1 LGRVAR
7 EMPLPYR
14 DGCHWAAPLSTRC
27 IYGNP
32 RSKTTVVLFGDSHA
46 LNWFPAVHRVAVA
59 RGWRLINVTRSA
71 CIPAHILSYD
81 RRSRSVMRSC
91 LTWRDRAVAS
101 IARIRPTIVLVS
113 GTRGFAVV
121 DAAGN
126 ELRGRAKTRAW
137 IRGMKWTLARLV
149 PNARRVTLLADTPST
164 RFFDPASC
172 LRRNRWHAIR
182 CATSVAH
189 AISYPWL
196 NAESSVAR
204 VMDAGFI
211 NAELWVCPTNPCP
224 EVVTGRLVHRNRGHL
239 TASFPSSQWRRME
252 RAILTELSRSSAARA
267 P

>member
-1 LGRVAR
+1 
-7 EMPLPYR
+7 M
-14 DGCHWAAPLSTRC
+14 
-27 IYGNP
+27 YGNA
-32 RSKTTVVLFGDSHA
+32 RSKTTIVLFGDSHA

-81 RRSRSVMRSC
+81 RRSRSIMRSC
-91 LTWRDRAVAS
+91 LTWRERAVAG

-121 DAAGN
+121 DSAGH

-149 PNARRVTLLADTPST
+149 PNARRAILLADTPST
-164 RFFDPASC
+164 LYSSPAAC
-172 LRRNRWHAIR
+172 LRRNRWHSIR

-196 NAESSVAR
+196 NAEFGVAR
-204 VMDAGFI
+204 AMHSGFV
-211 NAELWVCPTNPCP
+211 NPELWVCPTRPCP
-224 EVVTGRLVHRNRGHL
+224 EVVRGRLVHRNRGHL
-239 TASFPSSQWRRME
+239 TVSFPSGQWRRME
-252 RAILTELSRSSAARA
+252 RAILTELSRPSTASG